1 MQVVDVAS
9 WEHFEVCVS
18 ELNAYLF
25 KKRPDPLIAQAKP
38 LYRGHADAVWTLATT
53 LERFRSKPTSVEQY
67 NHYLLR
73 IKPAVESYTDKTWAV
88 ERDIKL
94 PDDWLSTPPNYEFMV
109 YARHHGFPSP
119 LLDWSQSPYI
129 ALYFAYAGNQPNTNA
144 AVYAYVSTP
153 EGVKGG
159 WATAAAINELGPY
172 ATTHARHFRQ
182 QAQYTVCVHKP
193 EKRWDYCSHEGVFK
207 SGDDSQDLLRKFIL
221 PGELRLEFLK
231 KLQLMNINA
240 YSLFNTEE
248 ALMHMLAFKE
258 ITLLD
263 L

>member
-1 MQVVDVAS
+1 MRVISVAS
-9 WEHFEVCVS
+9 WAHFEECVS
-18 ELNAYLF
+18 ELNAYLLA
-25 KKRPDPLIAQAKP
+25 KKPDPLFAQAKP
-38 LYRGHADAVWTLATT
+38 LFRGHAEAAWTLTTT
-53 LERFRSKPTSVEQY
+53 LERFLPRPTSVDQY
-67 NHYLLR
+67 NRYLLR
-73 IKPAVESYTDKTWAV
+73 IKPAVESYTDKTWSV
-88 ERDIKL
+88 EHETAL
-94 PDDWLSTPPNYEFMV
+94 SGDWLSAPPNYEFMV

-129 ALYFAYAGNQPNTNA
+129 ALYFAYAVKQSSTDA
-144 AVYAYVSTP
+144 AVYAYVSAP
-153 EGVKGG
+153 EGVRGG
-159 WATAAAINELGPY
+159 WAGAATINELGPY

-193 EKRWDYCSHEGVFK
+193 AQRWEYCSHEDVFK
-207 SGDDSQDLLRKFIL
+207 SGEESQDLLRKFIL
-221 PGELRLEFLK
+221 PGTLRLEFLR